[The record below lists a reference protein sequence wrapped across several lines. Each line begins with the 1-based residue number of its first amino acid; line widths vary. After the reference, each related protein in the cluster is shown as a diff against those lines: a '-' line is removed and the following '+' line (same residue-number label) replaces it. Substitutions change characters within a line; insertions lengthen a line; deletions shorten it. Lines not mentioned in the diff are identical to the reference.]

1 MEVLQNAIED
11 KLIDGLSYKLD
22 NTASY
27 ITERNSSTFW
37 AVGSNEYSPTGVRV
51 IKLLINGD
59 GWLDPSTVK
68 IQFDL
73 QNKDPAP
80 QMLRTLSGG
89 WSFFRRCRIMA
100 NSALIEDID
109 MYNHIHEMFCDL
121 QARHVQENI
130 NVENFGI
137 SYDSIMEKN

>member
-27 ITERNSSTFW
+27 ISERNSSTFW

-73 QNKDPAP
+73 QTKDPAP
-80 QMLRTLSGG
+80 QVLRTLSGG
-89 WSFFRRCRIMA
+89 WSFLEGFVSWLIQHSLRTSMRTITYTRCFVIYSHDMFKKILMLK
-100 NSALIEDID
+100 NLDI
-109 MYNHIHEMFCDL
+109 L
-121 QARHVQENI
+121 
-130 NVENFGI
+130 
-137 SYDSIMEKN
+137 